1 MERRNFFKR
10 LFSGDETKREET
22 TKPDNPL
29 PTRAGQVGTRRAL
42 GGDNS
47 YIGEIQMVPY
57 NFAPRNWALCN
68 GQLLPISQNTALFAI
83 LGTTYGG
90 NGQTNFALP
99 NLRGTFPM
107 HTDLNARGLGEQSGT
122 ETVTLTAA
130 NIPPL
135 SISGIPTVTIRGTG
149 TQGVG
154 LTAGKELGAA
164 TLMAANTPTAVA
176 NMPPYL
182 AVNFIICLFG
192 IFPPRD

>member
-10 LFSGDETKREET
+10 LFWGDKTEREET
-22 TKPDNPL
+22 TPPDNPL
-29 PTRAGQVGTRRAL
+29 SMPAGQVGMRRAL
-42 GGDNS
+42 GGLDS

-57 NFAPRNWALCN
+57 FFAPQNWAFCD
-68 GQLLPISQNTALFAI
+68 GQTLPISQNTDLFSMI
-83 LGTTYGG
+83 GTTYGG

-107 HTDLNARGLGEQSGT
+107 HTDLNARSLGEQSGT

-135 SISGIPTVTIRGTG
+135 SISGIPNVVIRGTG

-154 LTAGKELGAA
+154 LTMGKELGAA
-164 TLMAANTPTAVA
+164 TLTGTNAPTAVA

-182 AVNFIICLFG
+182 AVNFIICMFG